1 MKKLLIM
8 TVLLP
13 LIAMIIWSCADEN
26 TEIPDGTTT
35 VSTTTVPM
43 TTTTVSETTT
53 SETTTVSATTTAQ
66 VTTTPVTTAPPVTTQ
81 PITYTASN
89 WMSAI
94 PDTTPLN
101 NIAIPGTHDSGATID
116 MIISGTA
123 KCQTLTIAEQLEAGV
138 RFFDIRLR
146 RVNGEL
152 HVYHGYV
159 DQKLTFDQVLGACYT
174 FLENNPGEALIVC
187 IKEEYD
193 ATGTNGAFDA
203 MVAAK
208 INENASAWYTGTT
221 IPTLGSVRGKIV
233 LMRRYGTSGSF
244 GINASSGWTD
254 NTTFTLNTGAF
265 TLSVQDY
272 YRNVSADGKWI
283 AVTAMFQKMKYQANT
298 LYLNF
303 TSGYVSGTIPNIN
316 TIKDGVNPKLI
327 EYLNTA
333 PDFVGVVVVDFVTPE
348 IAKLIIDVN
357 FD

>member
-1 MKKLLIM
+1 
-8 TVLLP
+8 
-13 LIAMIIWSCADEN
+13 
-26 TEIPDGTTT
+26 
-35 VSTTTVPM
+35 
-43 TTTTVSETTT
+43 
-53 SETTTVSATTTAQ
+53 
-66 VTTTPVTTAPPVTTQ
+66 
-81 PITYTASN
+81 
-89 WMSAI
+89 MSAI
-94 PDTTPLN
+94 PNTTPLN
-101 NIAIPGTHDSGATID
+101 NIAIPGTHDSGATKD

-159 DQKLTFDQVLGACYT
+159 DQKLTFDQVLSACYS
-174 FLENNPGEALIVC
+174 FLEENPTETLIVC

-193 ATGTNGAFDA
+193 ATGTNGAFEA

-254 NTTFTLNTGAF
+254 NTTFNMNTGSF

-272 YRNVSADGKWI
+272 YQNSNADAKWSAI
-283 AVTAMFQKMKYQANT
+283 TAMFQKMKYQSNT

-303 TSGYVSGTIPNIN
+303 TSGYVSGSMGIPNIN
-316 TIKDGVNPKLI
+316 TIKNEVNPKLI
-327 EYLNTA
+327 EYLKTS
-333 PDFVGVVVVDFVTPE
+333 PDFVGVVVIDFVTPE